1 MAKKK
6 KTKSKKLK
14 KKTKLRLFFLI
25 LMWFIAIGV
34 MCYPLAIRFIGQ
46 TNNNATMSGYN
57 EQTAQLTAEQKET
70 TLAQAKLYNEAI
82 YNRQMGYTM
91 AQEQTEILEK
101 YNDIL
106 KVGTSDMIGEIA
118 IPSID
123 TDLPI
128 FHGTDDT
135 ALESGIGHMS
145 ISSFPIG
152 GENTRAVL
160 TGHSGLTS
168 SKLFTRLDELEKGD
182 KFYIKVLDEV
192 HAYKVT
198 RIEVINKEDVKTLE
212 IDSGEDEVSLITC
225 YPFGQNTHRLVVTG
239 TRAKYSGKKVPAMQ
253 KGVPASWHETLTYVL
268 PVFLIVLFI
277 IAMYKRWRRYKKK
290 KKRELKK
297 QQEKLAIKENPKVE
311 KSVISDSLKN
321 SDAFNNPS

>member
-6 KTKSKKLK
+6 SKKFKRKTKIK
-14 KKTKLRLFFLI
+14 LI
-25 LMWFIAIGV
+25 LLIFLWFVAIGV
-34 MCYPLAIRFIGQ
+34 ICYPLAIRFIGQ
-46 TNNNATMSGYN
+46 TANNATMSGYN
-57 EQTAQLTAEQKET
+57 AQAEQLSSEQKEAA
-70 TLAQAKLYNEAI
+70 LAQAKLYNKAV
-82 YNRQMGYTM
+82 YNQQKGNTM
-91 AQEQTEILEK
+91 TQEQTEILNQ

-106 KVGTSDMIGEIA
+106 KIGSSEMLGEIA

-128 FHGTDDT
+128 FHGTDDS

-152 GENTRAVL
+152 GKNTRAVL

-182 KFYIKVLDEV
+182 TFYIKIFDEI

-239 TRAKYSGKKVPAMQ
+239 TRTKYSGKKIPAMQ

-268 PVFLIVLFI
+268 PVFLIVLFV
-277 IAMYKRWRRYKKK
+277 IAMYKKWRAYKRR
-290 KKRELKK
+290 KKRLKI
-297 QQEKLAIKENPKVE
+297 QNR
-311 KSVISDSLKN
+311 
-321 SDAFNNPS
+321 

>member
-1 MAKKK
+1 MTGKKKNKSQKHKK
-6 KTKSKKLK
+6 KTKIKLI
-14 KKTKLRLFFLI
+14 FLI
-25 LMWFIAIGV
+25 LLWFMAIGV

-46 TNNNATMSGYN
+46 TANNATMSGYN
-57 EQTAQLTAEQKET
+57 AQAAQLTEEQKQT
-70 TLAQAKLYNEAI
+70 SLAQAKLYNEAI
-82 YNRQMGYTM
+82 YNRQMGYSMT
-91 AQEQTEILEK
+91 QEQTEILK
-101 YNDIL
+101 QYNDIL

-128 FHGTDDT
+128 FHGTDDN

-145 ISSFPIG
+145 ISSFPVG

-168 SKLFTRLDELEKGD
+168 SKLFTRLDELKKGD
-182 KFYIKVLDEV
+182 KFYIKVLDEI

-198 RIEVINKEDVKTLE
+198 RIEVINKEDVKTLA

-239 TRAKYSGKKVPAMQ
+239 TRTKYSGKKIPAMQ

-277 IAMYKRWRRYKKK
+277 IAMYKKYRRYKKRK
-290 KKRELKK
+290 KKIKK
-297 QQEKLAIKENPKVE
+297 QAKEKLQ
-311 KSVISDSLKN
+311 
-321 SDAFNNPS
+321 